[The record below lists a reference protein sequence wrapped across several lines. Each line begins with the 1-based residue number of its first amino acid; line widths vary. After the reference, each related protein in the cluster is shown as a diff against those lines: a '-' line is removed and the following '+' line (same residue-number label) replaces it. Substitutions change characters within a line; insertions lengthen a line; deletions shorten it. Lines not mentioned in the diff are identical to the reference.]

1 MYTRINCTLQ
11 KTYFWGKKA
20 IGLPFP
26 SHQHISITLK
36 LYSKWAIYIV
46 EGFERVSLYNL
57 REAGWHRRN
66 RRSMSLV
73 LRLLSVKWI
82 DKREKKKRQ
91 KGIYTSQCCYEAQ
104 GGKSKY
110 CTLLLHTEYTVIVSC
125 YCCYCY
131 KQICYFPCTWDRE
144 ATGGTTLNLY
154 WGAPHK
160 HKSSW

>member
-26 SHQHISITLK
+26 SHQHISMTLK

-57 REAGWHRRN
+57 REAGWHRR
-66 RRSMSLV
+66 SMSLV
-73 LRLLSVKWI
+73 SRLLSVKWI
-82 DKREKKKRQ
+82 DKRKKKKT
-91 KGIYTSQCCYEAQ
+91 KGYLYLTVLLWGSRGKIQVLYFAAPYWIYSNSQ
-104 GGKSKY
+104 
-110 CTLLLHTEYTVIVSC
+110 LLLLLLF
-125 YCCYCY
+125 